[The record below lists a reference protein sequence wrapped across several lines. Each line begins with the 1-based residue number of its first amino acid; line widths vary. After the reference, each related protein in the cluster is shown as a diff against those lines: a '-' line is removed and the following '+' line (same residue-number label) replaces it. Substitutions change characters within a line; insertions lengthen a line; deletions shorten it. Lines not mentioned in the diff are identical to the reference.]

1 MIEGSFSF
9 QLANPLSSLMRP
21 QGEVLD
27 FVEEQKLF
35 YWEVS
40 AKTTYRL
47 TEMWHGVGEAVCSD
61 SAPEPYLVSTGP
73 V

>member
-1 MIEGSFSF
+1 
-9 QLANPLSSLMRP
+9 
-21 QGEVLD
+21 VLD

-61 SAPEPYLVSTGP
+61 SAPEPYVVGTGR
-73 V
+73 